1 MAGGDNL
8 TEITFSLIQ
17 WAERT
22 GQIMRLIEAA
32 YAGNQ
37 ENQALTALAAA
48 AQSWFG
54 SPDQLS
60 RPLDDMA
67 PAMPR
72 STGKIFLNYS
82 RQDSQQMHVVY
93 AP

>member
-1 MAGGDNL
+1 
-8 TEITFSLIQ
+8 
-17 WAERT
+17 
-22 GQIMRLIEAA
+22 MRLIEAA

-67 PAMPR
+67 PAVPR
-72 STGKIFLNYS
+72 VRRSDPSSTTAS
-82 RQDSQQMHVVY
+82 VEDSQQMQVVY
-93 AP
+93 RG